1 MATAII
7 LLQLAI
13 VLALIFIGARVGGN
27 RKNTLSTGYRTRYCT
42 AVACCDVPCRKR
54 ILLPA
59 KLPYSRSCHQLRPYR
74 QYTHRT
80 ICYQSL
86 IPDSRFHYK
95 HRVYRN
101 RLLNHSVP
109 ISPNVICGNG
119 LYRTFSS
126 TIEVPMLNL

>member
-13 VLALIFIGARVGGN
+13 VLALIFIGSRVGGN

-42 AVACCDVPCRKR
+42 AVARCDVPCRKR

-74 QYTHRT
+74 
-80 ICYQSL
+80 
-86 IPDSRFHYK
+86 
-95 HRVYRN
+95 
-101 RLLNHSVP
+101 
-109 ISPNVICGNG
+109 
-119 LYRTFSS
+119 
-126 TIEVPMLNL
+126 

>member
-13 VLALIFIGARVGGN
+13 VLALIFIGARVGGIGLGIYGSIPSI
-27 RKNTLSTGYRTRYCT
+27 RPSFMLDGEMHRVSMPEIIEIIMMS
-42 AVACCDVPCRKR
+42 VAAL
-54 ILLPA
+54 ILLVG
-59 KLPYSRSCHQLRPYR
+59 
-74 QYTHRT
+74 
-80 ICYQSL
+80 
-86 IPDSRFHYK
+86 FHYY
-95 HRVYRN
+95 HRIYRN